1 MTMIIKTRRKAPN
14 MSINKQSNTRSAWRP
29 ISSCHSHHYSVSG
42 TCMRLH
48 FEECDGAVGVTSM
61 IVYSDIYIYIYI
73 CMLTVLSCM
82 CYIQSSMIVRPSVYL
97 SVHVCVCVCP
107 SCVIYSGVPEA
118 SPRSSQSRWSVEEIR
133 WPTCAVWQRGRWA
146 VNGPR
151 SRTTEMNDHRN
162 VT

>member
-61 IVYSDIYIYIYI
+61 IVYSDIYIYIY
-73 CMLTVLSCM
+73 MHAYGLVVHVL
-82 CYIQSSMIVRPSVYL
+82 YPVLDDRPSVRL
-97 SVHVCVCVCP
+97 SVCPCVCVCVSVVCYLQR
-107 SCVIYSGVPEA
+107 SAWGESKIIAITMISWGDSVADVRSLTTRSLGSKRPEVTHDGNEW
-118 SPRSSQSRWSVEEIR
+118 SP
-133 WPTCAVWQRGRWA
+133 
-146 VNGPR
+146 
-151 SRTTEMNDHRN
+151 
-162 VT
+162 